1 MARSRIFYYSK
12 LDHVLDLISYLFN
25 LVMQTLEGR
34 KEEQLQ
40 NFSKISGENSEGLKQ
55 EVYTGIGGSGG
66 FKS

>member
-1 MARSRIFYYSK
+1 
-12 LDHVLDLISYLFN
+12 
-25 LVMQTLEGR
+25 MQILGLRR

-55 EVYTGIGGSGG
+55 EVHTGIGGSGG